1 MRLILKLM
9 IKFKSVEI
17 NNFRAF
23 GHAKVD
29 LYNQGLVMVLG
40 NNKDTTGKSSNG
52 ASKSSIF
59 YAILWALYGK
69 IPDSSSSNSVI
80 NEKVG
85 KNTSV
90 FLNFEVNKSSARIER
105 YRKDKTNNNK
115 VLFFID
121 DKEVTKPTNKA
132 TDSSIVD
139 FMGISMDTMLNSIMF
154 GSSRVVDFVS
164 ATDKQRKEILEE
176 LSNVSIYRE
185 AQNRVKEVA
194 KDANTSL
201 LEKETA
207 LAGIEAQNANLTALE
222 ASYNAQKAQHEDTV
236 NELKNKLADY
246 KAKLLTED
254 KVESIKN
261 SINRGKAALKKLDDS
276 NKVDPYRDISK
287 PTQKVS
293 SLKSNLT
300 ALKNKYTEIV
310 AKIKEDKQ
318 EIINLKN
325 TPDAICRLCGNK
337 LDEAHKK
344 KELVRLTNEIKE
356 TVKSY
361 NESKVSYK
369 KYTDEL
375 VVASGELKQVQDYNL
390 EKRKEQSAFHS
401 KYNKVKDCLQ
411 QLKSSFDNYNRL
423 KELYDNI
430 RVQYE
435 NEKNKTINRPKELDV
450 KVEDTASLK
459 KEIKKAKD
467 NINDYKELVKIFG
480 DKGVKSHVLSL
491 AIPYINSK
499 MEEYMTILSH
509 GSLNAYI
516 SREKNADGS
525 LTERLGLTVDS
536 LSSATSYE
544 DLSTGEK
551 KRIAISLNVAFLSY
565 LASKIGGINISVFDE
580 VFDSLDESGTNAVI
594 ELLKELSKSVGTIF
608 VISHNDDLKYNDNF
622 DKIITVEKENGISK
636 VAN

>member
-1 MRLILKLM
+1 M

-176 LSNVSIYRE
+176 LSNISIYRE

-222 ASYNAQKAQHEDTV
+222 ASYDAQKAQHEDV
-236 NELKNKLADY
+236 VRDLKSKLADY

-261 SINRGKAALKKLDDS
+261 SINRGNAALKKLDDS
-276 NKVDPYRDISK
+276 NKVDPYKDISK

-423 KELYDNI
+423 KELYDSTL
-430 RVQYE
+430 VQYD

-467 NINDYKELVKIFG
+467 NIKDYKELVKIFG

-565 LASKIGGINISVFDE
+565 LSSKIGGINISVFDE
-580 VFDSLDESGTNAVI
+580 VFDSLDESGTSAVI

-636 VAN
+636 VVN

>member
-1 MRLILKLM
+1 M

-222 ASYNAQKAQHEDTV
+222 ASYDAQKAQHEDV
-236 NELKNKLADY
+236 VRDLKSKLADY

-261 SINRGKAALKKLDDS
+261 SINRGNAALKKLDDS
-276 NKVDPYRDISK
+276 NKVDPYKDISK

-423 KELYDNI
+423 KELYDSTL
-430 RVQYE
+430 VQYD

-467 NINDYKELVKIFG
+467 NIKDYKELVKIFG

-565 LASKIGGINISVFDE
+565 LSSKIGGINISVFDE
-580 VFDSLDESGTNAVI
+580 VFDSLDESGTSAVI

-636 VAN
+636 VVN

>member
-1 MRLILKLM
+1 M

-40 NNKDTTGKSSNG
+40 NNKDITGKSSNG

-164 ATDKQRKEILEE
+164 ATDKQHKEILEE

-185 AQNRVKEVA
+185 VQNRVKEVA

-207 LAGIEAQNANLTALE
+207 LAGIETQNANLTALE
-222 ASYNAQKAQHEDTV
+222 ASYEAQKAQHEDV
-236 NELKNKLADY
+236 VKDLKNKLADY

-261 SINRGKAALKKLDDS
+261 SISRGKVALKKLDDS
-276 NKVDPYRDISK
+276 NKVDPYKDISK

-293 SLKSNLT
+293 ILKSNLT
-300 ALKNKYTEIV
+300 TLKNKYTEIV

-361 NESKVSYK
+361 NESKVAYK

-375 VVASGELKQVQDYNL
+375 VVASRELKQVQDYNL
-390 EKRKEQSAFHS
+390 EKSKEQSAFHS

-411 QLKSSFDNYNRL
+411 QLKNSFDNYNRF
-423 KELYDNI
+423 KELYDSTK
-430 RVQYE
+430 VQYE
-435 NEKNKTINRPKELDV
+435 NEKNTTIVRPKELDV

-459 KEIKKAKD
+459 KEIKKAKE

-565 LASKIGGINISVFDE
+565 LSSKIGGINISVFDE
-580 VFDSLDESGTNAVI
+580 VFDSLDESGTSAVI